1 MCFNME
7 IVEKEFMC
15 VLLGSDINTYSM
27 ARAFHEEYGIKSR
40 VMGKFFTG
48 PSYRK

>member
-1 MCFNME
+1 ME

-27 ARAFHEEYGIKSR
+27 ARAFHEEYGMTPEKYY
-40 VMGKFFTG
+40 ME
-48 PSYRK
+48 

>member
-1 MCFNME
+1 MK

-40 VMGKFFTG
+40 VMGKFLQG
-48 PSYRK
+48 QVIEVKL

>member
-1 MCFNME
+1 ME

-27 ARAFHEEYGIKSR
+27 HLKAAADSAELFMKNME
-40 VMGKFFTG
+40 
-48 PSYRK
+48 